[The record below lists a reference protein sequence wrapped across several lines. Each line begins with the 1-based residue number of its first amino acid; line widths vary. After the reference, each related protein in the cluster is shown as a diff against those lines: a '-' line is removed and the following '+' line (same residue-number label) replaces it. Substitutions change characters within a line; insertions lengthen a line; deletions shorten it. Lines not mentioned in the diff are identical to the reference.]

1 MVCAANT
8 LDQPADAF
16 GCTNLDYEIDVAPI
30 NAKVQ
35 AGGCHHGTQ
44 PTVCHGLFDF
54 LALLR
59 LQAAVM
65 HANG

>member
-1 MVCAANT
+1 MVGAANA
-8 LDQPADAF
+8 LDQSADAF
-16 GCTNLDYEIDVAPI
+16 GCTNLDHEIDIAPI

-44 PTVCHGLFDF
+44 PTGSHGLFDF